1 MTRSKRGLRA
11 LLCIILCSMMFSGI
25 YTGSA
30 EAKEDTS
37 WLKKEKGVSPSKKE
51 VLYTDPSL
59 KQMYNEWTV
68 CLYPLS
74 KNISAKKI
82 KNVKSSNAKV
92 LKIAGKPY
100 NEKVGKKK
108 AVVLDLCALKPGK
121 ATLSFKYKSKTYKIK
136 FVVKRFNNGLQSFKL
151 GGISKNFASN
161 FNSGMMYDYD
171 KEIVKNPANLQVK
184 TKKNWVI
191 TAISVYTDFDMDGE
205 KVFSNSKGK
214 TSAAVKG
221 SKLKFSD
228 ILTIVTDCKN
238 KKTGEEEEY
247 WLTLFKTTDVD
258 L

>member
-1 MTRSKRGLRA
+1 M
-11 LLCIILCSMMFSGI
+11 LCILLISILFSGI

-59 KQMYNEWTV
+59 KKSIYNEWTV

-108 AVVLDLCALKPGK
+108 AVVLDLRAVKPGK

-151 GGISKNFASN
+151 GGISKNFASK
-161 FNSGMMYDYD
+161 FNSGTMYDYD
-171 KEIVKNPANLQVK
+171 KEIVKNPTNLQVK
-184 TKKNWVI
+184 AKKNWVI
-191 TAISVYTDFDMDGE
+191 KSISVYADGEMYGE

-214 TSAAVKG
+214 TSVTVKG

-228 ILTIVTDCKN
+228 ILTIAIDCKN

-247 WLTLFKTTDVD
+247 WLTLNKPID
-258 L
+258 